1 MATKASAS
9 TARKQKLTMI
19 EGDGQNQGAPLLTD
33 QAYNAIKE
41 KILSLEL
48 APGKFINELT
58 LCQLFGLSRTPVH
71 HAVHRLML
79 EGLIEVIPRKGLI
92 IRPDSLNEVMNLLEA
107 RRAVEPNIAALAAER
122 AQEEQLAELKRLLD
136 ESAKYTDQ
144 RHRAK
149 FMSIDRAFHAI
160 VANAASN
167 PVFGDVMRPLHERS
181 ARIWHLRI
189 WQEDDLQVTQDEHVA
204 IYKALAEG
212 DAAGAIKAM
221 QKHLDSLRSRIL
233 RSQAHSVP

>member
-1 MATKASAS
+1 MATRTGAGS
-9 TARKQKLTMI
+9 ARKQKLTMI
-19 EGDGQNQGAPLLTD
+19 EGDGANQGAPLLTD

-48 APGKFINELT
+48 PPGKFMNEMT

-92 IRPDSLNEVMNLLEA
+92 IRPDSLNEVLNLLEA

-122 AQEEQLAELKRLLD
+122 AQEEELAEMQRLLG
-136 ESAKYTDQ
+136 ESAKFTDQ

-149 FMSIDRAFHAI
+149 FMAIDRAFHAL
-160 VANAASN
+160 VASAASN

-204 IYKALAEG
+204 IYKALAKG
-212 DAAGAIKAM
+212 DQAAAIKAM
-221 QKHLDSLRSRIL
+221 QQHLDSLRTRIM
-233 RSQAHSVP
+233 RSQGAR